1 MQLDH
6 LSLEEKIGQL
16 FVVTTP
22 EQKLT
27 GELIHLV
34 TGFHISGLLV
44 RDENVVRPQQLRNLH
59 ARLQMYAHRER
70 PLFLISDRF
79 SNNYVAIE
87 KQMLK
92 SFTKKEL
99 GTINNR
105 LYTKQY
111 ASYKGKGLYEL
122 GINTLLTN
130 PLTISTSHSA
140 SFSDNPRHVAQH
152 CEAMIAGLNDAQLKA
167 FVTIDEQQ
175 IEELVQVSLEGKRLV
190 PSDSLLYPL
199 YKVLKN
205 NDIGIHIP
213 LEWLQNI
220 EKNEQISHLFQVLHE
235 QFSFANVHATSM
247 TLQEQKLDEQMEAI
261 KRAIQHGCKL
271 FIINGTYKAQIKLIE
286 SVREAVLTHEIEEET
301 IDRAVMNVLRMKEN
315 IHVQQL
321 EKLKP
326 HALKPRLASELT
338 DKLAEQLPKLE

>member
-111 ASYKGKGLYEL
+111 
-122 GINTLLTN
+122 
-130 PLTISTSHSA
+130 
-140 SFSDNPRHVAQH
+140 
-152 CEAMIAGLNDAQLKA
+152 
-167 FVTIDEQQ
+167 
-175 IEELVQVSLEGKRLV
+175 
-190 PSDSLLYPL
+190 
-199 YKVLKN
+199 
-205 NDIGIHIP
+205 
-213 LEWLQNI
+213 
-220 EKNEQISHLFQVLHE
+220 
-235 QFSFANVHATSM
+235 
-247 TLQEQKLDEQMEAI
+247 
-261 KRAIQHGCKL
+261 
-271 FIINGTYKAQIKLIE
+271 
-286 SVREAVLTHEIEEET
+286 
-301 IDRAVMNVLRMKEN
+301 
-315 IHVQQL
+315 
-321 EKLKP
+321 
-326 HALKPRLASELT
+326 
-338 DKLAEQLPKLE
+338 